1 MDTIKVDGQEVPL
14 IYAKTKTIIKHK
26 KTGEQ
31 YSTEEEWK
39 AKGINVEDIQR
50 DVTVTLPRLD
60 LFAKTKQIEHLGK
73 IMAIT
78 DIISEEVETRA
89 PNLEVAR

>member
-1 MDTIKVDGQEVPL
+1 MDTVKVDGKEIPL
-14 IYAKTKTIIKHK
+14 IYAKTRTIIKHK

-50 DVTVTLPRLD
+50 DVIVTLPKLD
-60 LFAKTKQIEHLGK
+60 LFAKTK
-73 IMAIT
+73 
-78 DIISEEVETRA
+78 
-89 PNLEVAR
+89 

>member
-1 MDTIKVDGQEVPL
+1 MDKVKVNGKEVPL

-39 AKGINVEDIQR
+39 AKGIKEEDIQR
-50 DVTVTLPRLD
+50 DVVVKLPKLD
-60 LFAKTKQIEHLGK
+60 LFAKTK
-73 IMAIT
+73 
-78 DIISEEVETRA
+78 
-89 PNLEVAR
+89 

>member
-1 MDTIKVDGQEVPL
+1 MDTVKINGKEVPL

-26 KTGEQ
+26 KTGEH

-50 DVTVTLPRLD
+50 DVIVEVPKLD
-60 LFAKTKQIEHLGK
+60 LFAKTK
-73 IMAIT
+73 
-78 DIISEEVETRA
+78 
-89 PNLEVAR
+89 

>member
-1 MDTIKVDGQEVPL
+1 MDKIKVDNKEVPL

-31 YSTEEEWK
+31 YATEEEWK

-50 DVTVTLPRLD
+50 DVIIEVPKLD
-60 LFAKTKQIEHLGK
+60 LFAKTK
-73 IMAIT
+73 
-78 DIISEEVETRA
+78 
-89 PNLEVAR
+89 

>member
-1 MDTIKVDGQEVPL
+1 MDTVKVNGKEVPL
-14 IYAKTKTIIKHK
+14 VYAKTKTIIKHK

-50 DVTVTLPRLD
+50 DVIVEVPKLD
-60 LFAKTKQIEHLGK
+60 LFAKTK
-73 IMAIT
+73 
-78 DIISEEVETRA
+78 
-89 PNLEVAR
+89 

>member
-14 IYAKTKTIIKHK
+14 IHAKTKTIIKHK

-50 DVTVTLPRLD
+50 DVIIEVPKLD
-60 LFAKTKQIEHLGK
+60 LFAKTK
-73 IMAIT
+73 
-78 DIISEEVETRA
+78 
-89 PNLEVAR
+89 

>member
-1 MDTIKVDGQEVPL
+1 MDTIKLNGKEVPL

-50 DVTVTLPRLD
+50 DVIVEVPKLD
-60 LFAKTKQIEHLGK
+60 LFAKTK
-73 IMAIT
+73 
-78 DIISEEVETRA
+78 
-89 PNLEVAR
+89 

>member
-1 MDTIKVDGQEVPL
+1 MDTIKLNGKEVPL

-60 LFAKTKQIEHLGK
+60 LFAKTK
-73 IMAIT
+73 
-78 DIISEEVETRA
+78 
-89 PNLEVAR
+89 

>member
-1 MDTIKVDGQEVPL
+1 MNIVKINGKEVPL

-39 AKGINVEDIQR
+39 AKGINVEDIRR
-50 DVTVTLPRLD
+50 DVTVTLPKLD
-60 LFAKTKQIEHLGK
+60 LFAKTK
-73 IMAIT
+73 
-78 DIISEEVETRA
+78 
-89 PNLEVAR
+89 

>member
-1 MDTIKVDGQEVPL
+1 MDIVKINGKEVPL

-31 YSTEEEWK
+31 YKNEEEWK
-39 AKGINVEDIQR
+39 AKGIDVENIQR

-60 LFAKTKQIEHLGK
+60 LFAKTK
-73 IMAIT
+73 
-78 DIISEEVETRA
+78 
-89 PNLEVAR
+89 

>member
-1 MDTIKVDGQEVPL
+1 MNMVKINGKEVPL

-39 AKGINVEDIQR
+39 AKGINAEDIQR
-50 DVTVTLPRLD
+50 DVTVEVPKLD
-60 LFAKTKQIEHLGK
+60 LFAKTK
-73 IMAIT
+73 
-78 DIISEEVETRA
+78 
-89 PNLEVAR
+89 